1 MDGTRSMS
9 PDEEPTL
16 PSPAG
21 LEVLTFSVEGDEYA
35 IIGFEAAV
43 SGFPEG
49 ITASERRILEMLWN
63 GRRPAEI
70 ARARAR
76 SVNTVKNQIRAL
88 YAKLGVKSRV
98 ELSALC
104 ACGERQNF

>member
-1 MDGTRSMS
+1 MPEL

-21 LEVLTFSVEGDEYA
+21 LEVLTFSVQGDEYA
-35 IIGFEAAV
+35 IIVFETGV
-43 SGFPEG
+43 SDPPDG
-49 ITASERRILEMLWN
+49 ITASERCILEMLLN

-88 YAKLGVKSRV
+88 YAKLGVTSRV

-104 ACGERQNF
+104 AGCERRA

>member
-1 MDGTRSMS
+1 L
-9 PDEEPTL
+9 PDLPHDLPDDEPTL

-21 LEVLTFSVEGDEYA
+21 LEVLTFSVQGDEYA
-35 IIGFEAAV
+35 IIGFETGV
-43 SGFPEG
+43 SDPPGG
-49 ITASERRILEMLWN
+49 ITASERCILEQLLS

-98 ELSALC
+98 ELTALC
-104 ACGERQNF
+104 ARGERSA